1 MCVCV
6 GSKSQKVREKME
18 LSERLKEKAKVELNE
33 TDENR
38 DESIQQLQVKLYSV
52 VPEALALTQVY
63 KL

>member
-18 LSERLKEKAKVELNE
+18 LSERLKEKAKIELNE

-38 DESIQQLQVKLYSV
+38 DESIQQLQVN
-52 VPEALALTQVY
+52 
-63 KL
+63 